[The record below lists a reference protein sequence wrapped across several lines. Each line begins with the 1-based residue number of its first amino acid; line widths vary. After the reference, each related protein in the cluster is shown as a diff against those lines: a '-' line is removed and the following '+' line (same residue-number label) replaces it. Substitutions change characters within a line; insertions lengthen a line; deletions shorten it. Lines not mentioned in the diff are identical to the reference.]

1 MAAKSPEKTY
11 TDPALRQ
18 RLKDEIKQ
26 GDKGGRPGQ
35 WSARKS
41 QLLVHEYEKAG
52 GGYLSDTPTE
62 AQEHLHEWTEEK
74 WTTQDG
80 QPAAQADGMH
90 RYLPQEAWD
99 KLSPEEKAATEQQK
113 HEGDGEGHQFVANTA
128 EAKKEAK
135 EVREAA
141 PKHDKT

>member
-18 RLKDEIKQ
+18 RLKDEIRQ

-62 AQEHLHEWTEEK
+62 AQEHLREWTGEK

-90 RYLPQEAWD
+90 RYLPKEVWD
-99 KLSPEEKAATEQQK
+99 KLSPEEKAATEQKK
-113 HEGDGEGHQFVANTA
+113 HKADADGHQFAPNTDAAKEARA
-128 EAKKEAK
+128 EAQDHEAQT
-135 EVREAA
+135 
-141 PKHDKT
+141 HD